1 MNAYR
6 AALLRFD
13 ANGRAERWPDALLV
27 VKDGRIVDC
36 GPAEAV
42 GARHAGVPVTDW
54 SGLTLA
60 PGFIDLHVHYPQT
73 DIIASPA
80 AGLLPWLET
89 YTFPEEAR
97 FADRAHADEVA
108 AFFLDELARQGVTTA
123 MVYCSSH
130 PASVHAFFEAAE
142 GRGLRMIAGKCLMD
156 RHCPDTV
163 RDDPRASIEETE
175 ALIARWH
182 GRGRLGYAITPRFA
196 PSCSPQQLALAGE
209 LARRHPDVWL
219 QTHVAENREEI
230 LWALDLFPEARSY
243 LDVYDGYGLL
253 RPRSVYAHCIH
264 LDETDRERMA
274 QTGAAAAVCPTSNLF
289 LGSGLFDF
297 EAARIAGMAWGL
309 ASDVGGGSSFS
320 PFRTMLA
327 AYEVARLGGVTLA
340 PEALWYHATAG
351 AARAIGLGAQIGNLA
366 PGLDADFIAL
376 DAAATPLLARR
387 TARAKTLEEWL
398 FALIVLGDD
407 RAVRHVV
414 VDGRLMEGRRA

>member
-13 ANGRAERWPDALLV
+13 EDGRAEHLPDALLI
-27 VKDGRIVDC
+27 VKDGRILDC
-36 GPAEAV
+36 GPAQALA
-42 GARHAGVPVTDW
+42 ARYPDTPVADW

-60 PGFIDLHVHYPQT
+60 PGFIDIHVHYPQT
-73 DIIASPA
+73 DVIASPA

-97 FADRAHADEVA
+97 FAERAHADEVA
-108 AFFLDELARQGVTTA
+108 AFFLDELARHGVTSA

-130 PASVHAFFEAAE
+130 ASSVDAFFEAAE
-142 GRGLRMIAGKCLMD
+142 ARRLRMIAGKCLMD
-156 RHCPDTV
+156 RHCPETV
-163 RDDPRASIEETE
+163 RDEPQASIEETE

-196 PSCSPQQLALAGE
+196 PSSSPRQLALAGE
-209 LARRHPDVWL
+209 LARRHPDVWV

-253 RPRSVYAHCIH
+253 RARSVYAHCIH
-264 LDETDRERMA
+264 LDDTDRERMSE
-274 QTGAAAAVCPTSNLF
+274 TGAAAAVCPTSNLF

-297 EAARIAGMAWGL
+297 EAARKAGMAWGL

-327 AYEVARLGGVTLA
+327 AYEVARLRGVTLA
-340 PEALWYHATAG
+340 PHELWYRATAG
-351 AARAIGLGAQIGNLA
+351 AARAIGLGGQIGNLA
-366 PGLDADFIAL
+366 PGMEADFIAL
-376 DAAATPLLARR
+376 DAGATPLLARR

-414 VDGRLMEGRRA
+414 ADGRLMEGRHA